1 MIDHARI
8 LLQPAISDALPLKR
22 ADHSVLKA
30 KGAPYSIA
38 DIYNEAGD
46 GYGAYADGDPTRLFA
61 FEGLHAYADRRLWA
75 VLDAKLLGLR
85 ASGATSLAFS
95 TRVAVLVHG

>member
-30 KGAPYSIA
+30 KGAPDSVA

-46 GYGAYADGDPTRLFA
+46 GYGAYADGDTCNLLRDMRQICDREVTQDTIKTNRNINGGFRFRQPA
-61 FEGLHAYADRRLWA
+61 GEVCDVKAD
-75 VLDAKLLGLR
+75 
-85 ASGATSLAFS
+85 S
-95 TRVAVLVHG
+95 